1 MEDLGKIRIEYK
13 KDNNVIRIYN
23 SPFVCSLVINGKVVD
38 QYMGAVAKPFILH
51 GTIESDNETIYVA
64 AKMGWFNMKLI
75 YNGEV
80 VAKKFL
86 AFG

>member
-38 QYMGAVAKPFILH
+38 QYIGAVAKPFILH
-51 GTIESDNETIYVA
+51 GTIYVA
-64 AKMGWFNMKLI
+64 AKMGWFYMKLI
-75 YNGEV
+75 YNGEI